1 MQRQDQNGND
11 LASEKTSNPSS
22 ATSSDEVEKQN
33 RINRNL
39 AKFLSTEKQQQQLL
53 LCLRQQQLPKPQ
65 HLRLGALTSTTVAYG
80 HEAYLEHAVELL
92 DQDLRPVPPQPNC
105 PESMQ
110 VYEEHRMMAA
120 EYLDMQQKLEEMRKY
135 KADLEKQLAQ
145 QETQM
150 DEIAAKSDNDQV
162 KKFVQLQKEKDSLIQ
177 FRDKL
182 STQLQMIKKAQS
194 QQDQTE
200 KPLDE
205 DWVLVQPDS
214 KGKSQQQPQ
223 GQEKL

>member
-1 MQRQDQNGND
+1 
-11 LASEKTSNPSS
+11 
-22 ATSSDEVEKQN
+22 
-33 RINRNL
+33 
-39 AKFLSTEKQQQQLL
+39 
-53 LCLRQQQLPKPQ
+53 
-65 HLRLGALTSTTVAYG
+65 
-80 HEAYLEHAVELL
+80 
-92 DQDLRPVPPQPNC
+92 
-105 PESMQ
+105 
-110 VYEEHRMMAA
+110 MAA